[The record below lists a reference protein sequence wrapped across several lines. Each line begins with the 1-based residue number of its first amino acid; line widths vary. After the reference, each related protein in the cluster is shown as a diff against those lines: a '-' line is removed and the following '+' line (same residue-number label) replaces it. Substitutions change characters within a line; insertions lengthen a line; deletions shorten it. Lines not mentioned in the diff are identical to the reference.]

1 MLSGI
6 EDEFPNLIHVN
17 THFHLGAEHC
27 NFDDGEY
34 ALDVNQAFPNPSAII
49 PNDIRP
55 GFFCDPVDA
64 PPESGTLHPYHFKW
78 CQDVKVGY
86 TYEFHWVFSTAG
98 PKDGILSGGLG
109 GVFARDLNPSVVV
122 RGQVARIVNDP
133 SQPYPNYNTTW
144 FEPINDA
151 MLYIGS
157 TTSDSFN
164 NEMCSP
170 FEVTWWVD
178 RTCRTLSAQNMDR
191 MCKDF
196 LDFGIDMEP
205 DTRPASSRQIV
216 APFIS
221 DTNATII
228 TSGGGY

>member
-1 MLSGI
+1 MAKVLGALCLISVLAEKAFQGETCEDSSLLQLDSI

-34 ALDVNQAFPNPSAII
+34 
-49 PNDIRP
+49 
-55 GFFCDPVDA
+55 
-64 PPESGTLHPYHFKW
+64 
-78 CQDVKVGY
+78 DVKVGY

-170 FEVTWWVD
+170 FE
-178 RTCRTLSAQNMDR
+178 
-191 MCKDF
+191 
-196 LDFGIDMEP
+196 
-205 DTRPASSRQIV
+205 
-216 APFIS
+216 
-221 DTNATII
+221 
-228 TSGGGY
+228 